1 MNPKKLKLILEIA
14 VRLTEV
20 GGEISRVQE
29 SVERM
34 AAAYGSKRTDI
45 YATTSNIIVSA
56 ECADGEIITQTRCV
70 GRINN
75 NIEKLDRV
83 NAIVRWVTANVPEDT
98 DVYAR
103 LEEIDKVKTP
113 SGILE
118 LVYFGVIAA
127 AFCIFFGSR
136 DIIEIISSF
145 ILGGIVGA
153 ISQGLEL
160 INANKLFIRFL
171 CCGAAAF
178 VIRLLVCLQ
187 LFPAPDYITIGII
200 MTLIPGAGITNAL
213 RDLFSGDV
221 VTGILRTI
229 EAVLIAAAMALGFAL
244 PGIILGGAI

>member
-1 MNPKKLKLILEIA
+1 MDPKKLKLVLEIA

-20 GGEISRVQE
+20 GGEISRVEE
-29 SVERM
+29 SIERM
-34 AAAYGSKRTDI
+34 ASAYGSQKTDV
-45 YATTSNIIVSA
+45 YATTSNIIVSV
-56 ECADGEIITQTRCV
+56 ECADGEIITQTRSI

-75 NIEKLDRV
+75 NIEKLDKV
-83 NAIVRWVTANVPEDT
+83 NAIVRWVTETVPIEQQA
-98 DVYAR
+98 YAK
-103 LEEIDKVKTP
+103 LDEVDKVKTP

-136 DIIEIISSF
+136 NVIEIISSF

-153 ISQGLEL
+153 ISQGLEF
-160 INANKLFIRFL
+160 INTNKLLIRFV
-171 CCGAAAF
+171 CCGVAAF
-178 VIRLLVCLQ
+178 VIRLLVFVK

-229 EAVLIAAAMALGFAL
+229 EAVLIAAAMAIGFAL
-244 PGIILGGAI
+244 PGIIMGGAI

>member
-1 MNPKKLKLILEIA
+1 MNPKILKLILEIA
-14 VRLTEV
+14 TRLTEV
-20 GGEISRVQE
+20 GGEISRVEE

-45 YATTSNIIVSA
+45 YATTSNIIVSV
-56 ECADGEIITQTRCV
+56 ECEDGEILTQTRCV
-70 GRINN
+70 NKINN
-75 NIEKLDRV
+75 NIEKLDKI
-83 NAIVRWVTANVPEDT
+83 NAIVRWVTEKIPQEAE
-98 DVYAR
+98 VYAK
-103 LEEIDKVKTP
+103 LEEINNVKTP
-113 SGILE
+113 SGILA
-118 LVYFGVIAA
+118 LVYFGVIAC

-136 DIIEIISSF
+136 DLVEIISSF
-145 ILGGIVGA
+145 ILGAVVGA
-153 ISQGLEL
+153 ISQGLER
-160 INANKLFIRFL
+160 INANKLLIRFL

-178 VIRLLVCLQ
+178 IIRLLVMLK

-229 EAVLIAAAMALGFAL
+229 EAILIAAAMALGFAL